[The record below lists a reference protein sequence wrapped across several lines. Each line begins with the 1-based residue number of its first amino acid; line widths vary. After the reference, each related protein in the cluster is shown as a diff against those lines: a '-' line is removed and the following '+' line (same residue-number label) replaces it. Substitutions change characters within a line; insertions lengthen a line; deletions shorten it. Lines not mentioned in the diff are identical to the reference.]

1 MNTSSP
7 DDTYL
12 GNNPAMDTDN
22 ESAV

>member
-1 MNTSSP
+1 MTTSSP